1 MTQKEIY
8 YNENMNLDSFS
19 TVVDDR
25 RYINPQVALD
35 ESNAFIENLRKSQGQ
50 RTEEIAQDTYN
61 LGTAVPSNLGGLGGA
76 GTYFTSRYQTPQTN
90 QAVADLRAAAQ
101 AQALNDA
108 MNNALAQAKQ
118 RYNNAYKA
126 AQKRRGSNPTGPT
139 NPTNPTNPTSPK
151 LTIDTNKNGD
161 KTTISGG
168 GSDTVKENTWAGTPY
183 KSSIYKYKKG
193 DFSFLYDASSPL
205 ALPPSSSLAS
215 PLNTSKDGTLKTIN
229 GKNYISMNGNWYPI
243 TKGPF

>member
-1 MTQKEIY
+1 
-8 YNENMNLDSFS
+8 MNLDEFS

-25 RYINPQVALD
+25 RYIKPQVALD
-35 ESNAFIENLRKSQGQ
+35 ESNAFIETLRNTQGQ
-50 RTEEIAQDTYN
+50 RTAEIAQDTYN
-61 LGTAVPSNLGGLGGA
+61 LGTAVPSNLGGLGGS
-76 GTYFTSRYQTPQTN
+76 GSYFASRYQTPQTN
-90 QAVADLRAAAQ
+90 EIVANLKATAQ

-118 RYNNAYKA
+118 RYNNAYKS
-126 AQKRRGSNPTGPT
+126 AQRRSGSTGST
-139 NPTNPTNPTSPK
+139 GSTGSVNPTSSK
-151 LTIDTNKNGD
+151 LSIATNKNGD

-168 GSDTVKENTWAGTPY
+168 ASDTVKENTWAGAPY
-183 KSSIYKYKKG
+183 KGSIYKYKKG

-205 ALPPSSSLAS
+205 SLPPSSPLAS
-215 PLNTSKDGTLKTIN
+215 PLNKSKDGDLRAIN